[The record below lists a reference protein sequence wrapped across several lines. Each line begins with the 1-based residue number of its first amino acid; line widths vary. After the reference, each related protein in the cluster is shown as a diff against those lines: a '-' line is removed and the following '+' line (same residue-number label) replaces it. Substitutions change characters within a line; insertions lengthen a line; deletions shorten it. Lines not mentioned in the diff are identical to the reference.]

1 MTFKMHLYVDYVI
14 VNSRILP
21 NINHGRKGCGWLAI
35 RTGSKYEKKT
45 HPRKGCGWLTRRG

>member
-35 RTGSKYEKKT
+35 RGGSKYEKKT
-45 HPRKGCGWLTRRG
+45 HPRKGCGWLTRRR